1 MKPSEVLRWEA
12 QYLLFWSF
20 SSKTVPSN
28 KNYPSYNGYPCIYI
42 FSLYFNYHG
51 IMYKAAK
58 YVKNTI
64 VPWRN
69 GICCTLKRAA
79 DSFQLLA
86 AELSFRIIIEL

>member
-1 MKPSEVLRWEA
+1 
-12 QYLLFWSF
+12 
-20 SSKTVPSN
+20 
-28 KNYPSYNGYPCIYI
+28 
-42 FSLYFNYHG
+42 
-51 IMYKAAK
+51 MYKADK

-64 VPWRN
+64 VPWGN